1 MTPCMPLT
9 LAQTP
14 GVVVRAC
21 CDSRPRCEGWETDD
35 CDEANP
41 YIAGG
46 GIDVGDTR
54 TDRLARALGI
64 SDIMSARRA
73 TMPGNTAFFEG
84 VDMGTKIKPLAQ
96 GGGALRRNLGL
107 WAIVGLGLGYMTPT
121 VVFDTFGMVAR
132 DTANAVPAA
141 YLVALVVMVFTAI
154 SYGKISRAI
163 PSAGS
168 AYTYVRE
175 SIHPNLGFMVGWTS
189 LIDYVLLPMVNCL
202 IIRSYLEALFPEIPG
217 WIWVVLYCIL
227 VTSIIYLT
235 MRGTSNLNVILLVF
249 SIIVMI
255 VFVVL
260 VVAQLSR
267 GEGAGT
273 IASVTPFIN
282 DGVTMGAV
290 LMGAT
295 IVCFSFIGFDAVTM
309 YAEEA
314 KDPKIMPKAIL
325 LTVILGGAIFLISSY
340 VSQLRFPDWNE
351 FAPGGDQQFIEDST
365 LPIIGRLVGG
375 DVFMAVLTAAG
386 FCATLASGLASHAS
400 VSRMLL
406 VMGRNNVLPQ
416 RFFGYVNPRT
426 HTPTFNIV
434 LVGAIS
440 LLAIPFTL
448 ELIAAWINFGALIA
462 FTFVNVSVIAWFAIR
477 HGRRKTPSDIVK
489 YIVMP
494 TIGMLLTG
502 LLWANLHQ
510 DALIGGVTWTIIGLI
525 YLAVITRGFRK
536 KVVAFDENQPVTGF
550 NKTIEVPVDER

>member
-1 MTPCMPLT
+1 MTMKT
-9 LAQTP
+9 
-14 GVVVRAC
+14 
-21 CDSRPRCEGWETDD
+21 
-35 CDEANP
+35 
-41 YIAGG
+41 
-46 GIDVGDTR
+46 
-54 TDRLARALGI
+54 
-64 SDIMSARRA
+64 
-73 TMPGNTAFFEG
+73 
-84 VDMGTKIKPLAQ
+84 KPLAQ

-121 VVFDTFGMVAR
+121 VIFDTFGMVAR
-132 DTANAVPAA
+132 DTANVVPAA
-141 YLVALVVMVFTAI
+141 YLVALIVMVFTAI
-154 SYGKISRAI
+154 SYGKIASAI

-202 IIRSYLEALFPEIPG
+202 IIRSYLEALFPDIPG
-217 WIWVVLYCIL
+217 WIWVVVYCVL
-227 VTSIIYLT
+227 VTAIIYIT
-235 MRGTSNLNVILLVF
+235 MRGTSNANMILLVF

-255 VFVVL
+255 VFVAM
-260 VVAQLSR
+260 VVAQLSS
-267 GEGAGT
+267 GEGAAT
-273 IASVTPFIN
+273 LASVAPFAH

-325 LTVILGGAIFLISSY
+325 LTVLIGGAIFLIASY
-340 VSQLRFPDWNE
+340 CTQLRFPEWHE
-351 FAPGGDQQFIEDST
+351 FAPGGDQQFVEDST
-365 LPIIGRLVGG
+365 LPIIGKLVGG
-375 DVFMAVLTAAG
+375 DVLMAVLTAAG

-416 RFFGYVNPRT
+416 RAFGYVNPRT

-462 FTFVNVSVIAWFAIR
+462 FTFVNISVIAWFAIKKGM
-477 HGRRKTPSDIVK
+477 HEKPGEIFN

-494 TIGMLLTG
+494 AIGMLLTG
-502 LLWANLHQ
+502 LLWVNLHS
-510 DALIGGVTWTIIGLI
+510 DALVGGLTWTALGVI
-525 YLAVITRGFRK
+525 YLAIITKGFRK
-536 KVVAFDENQPVTGF
+536 KVVAFDENQPVTGY
-550 NKTIEVPVDER
+550 NKVVSVPADEN

>member
-1 MTPCMPLT
+1 MATPIKT
-9 LAQTP
+9 
-14 GVVVRAC
+14 
-21 CDSRPRCEGWETDD
+21 
-35 CDEANP
+35 
-41 YIAGG
+41 
-46 GIDVGDTR
+46 
-54 TDRLARALGI
+54 
-64 SDIMSARRA
+64 
-73 TMPGNTAFFEG
+73 
-84 VDMGTKIKPLAQ
+84 KPLAQ
-96 GGGALRRNLGL
+96 GGGTLRRNLGL

-132 DTANAVPAA
+132 DTDNVVPAA

-202 IIRSYLEALFPEIPG
+202 IIRSYLEALFPDIPG

-227 VTSIIYLT
+227 VTSIIYMT
-235 MRGTSNLNVILLVF
+235 MRGTSNMNMILLVF
-249 SIIVMI
+249 SIVVMV
-255 VFVVL
+255 VFVVM
-260 VVAQLSR
+260 VVAQLMR
-267 GEGAGT
+267 GEGAAT
-273 IASVTPFIN
+273 IASAAPFIH
-282 DGVTMGAV
+282 DGATIGAV

-314 KDPKIMPKAIL
+314 KDPKTMPKAIL
-325 LTVILGGAIFLISSY
+325 LTVLLGGAIFLVAAY
-340 VSQLRFPDWNE
+340 VTQLRFPDWNE
-351 FAPGGDQQFIEDST
+351 FAPGGDMQYVEDST
-365 LPIIGRLVGG
+365 LPIIGNLVGG
-375 DVFMAVLTAAG
+375 NVLMAVLTAAG

-416 RFFGYVNPRT
+416 KAFGYINPRT

-448 ELIAAWINFGALIA
+448 ELIAAWINYGALIA
-462 FTFVNVSVIAWFAIR
+462 FTFVNISVIAWFAIR
-477 HGRRKTPSDIVK
+477 KGRRHTPRDIFS

-494 TIGMLLTG
+494 GIGMLLTG
-502 LLWANLHQ
+502 LLWVNLHA
-510 DALIGGVTWTIIGLI
+510 DALTGGLIWTALGLI

-550 NKTIEVPVDER
+550 NKVVKVPVDES